1 MKRILKNSYFV
12 DFLIILSCTLFM
24 SINSVFSID
33 LLPSFIKEF
42 QNKEVLKVLYSLLIS
57 LLATF
62 SIYISDRYF
71 DFKTQ
76 EKNLS
81 LFIFLLVF
89 FSVTYML
96 RIFTLSRMYIILM
109 VGLFILLS
117 LSDKYLKDKSL
128 DKYYM
133 EIWDTDNFICNFSL
147 IIFF

>member
-71 DFKTQ
+71 YFKTQ
-76 EKNLS
+76 EKNLN

-117 LSDKYLKDKSL
+117 LSDKYL
-128 DKYYM
+128 
-133 EIWDTDNFICNFSL
+133 
-147 IIFF
+147 